1 MTQPNICINIDKNL
15 KEQFDSICDKLG
27 LSVTAAMNLL
37 IKTVVRENGM
47 PLELSLDVPNE
58 ETNKA
63 MEDVRN
69 GKNLIGP
76 FTSAQ
81 EAVKSMLEDND
92 V

>member
-1 MTQPNICINIDKNL
+1 MSQSNICINIDKNL

-37 IKTVVRENGM
+37 IKTVVKENGM
-47 PLELSLDVPNE
+47 PLELFLDVPNE
-58 ETNKA
+58 ETIKA

-76 FTSAQ
+76 FASAQ
-81 EAVKSMLEDND
+81 EAVNSMLEDDD